1 MREWECRHTV
11 RAEAI
16 AGLDRLL
23 DDLET
28 DGQDVIITRSGRPTA
43 IALDL
48 ERYREVQEALA
59 EFADP
64 DYLTQLLQARR
75 EIRAG
80 EGIPAQDLFRERG
93 L

>member
-1 MREWECRHTV
+1 VREWECRHTV